1 MRINSE
7 SLQVRL
13 ATSSDADLMAEYRL
27 RFNLELSPPQ
37 TPETIERL
45 RADLTAYFRNHTDNG
60 DFISV
65 IAFAGDAV
73 AGIGSMEPRI
83 IPGNFKNPSGR
94 WGFIL
99 NMYTVPEYRR
109 HGVARTILDK
119 LIETGLQQGLTAFE
133 LLATKEGQ
141 PVYEKAGFE
150 IFPSPCMRYI
160 PAGHED

>member
-1 MRINSE
+1 MKANNNNNI
-7 SLQVRL
+7 RL
-13 ATSSDADLMAEYRL
+13 HVATASDAEIMAEYRL

-37 TPETIERL
+37 TEEGIKRL
-45 RADLTAYFRNHTDNG
+45 KTDLIIYFREHSEDGSFT
-60 DFISV
+60 SV
-65 IAFAGDAV
+65 IAYIGDEV

-99 NMYTVPEYRR
+99 NMYTVPEHRKK
-109 HGVARTILDK
+109 GIAGAILNK
-119 LIETGLQQGLTAFE
+119 LISLGKEQGLTAFE
-133 LLATKEGQ
+133 LLATAEGR

-160 PAGHED
+160 PKL